1 MTTGL
6 QQELLQSDN
15 VADKPDLLQMIVDGE
30 EIKEFFWAVYHYL
43 QFGYVSQE
51 LDFSYSLTQHRSK
64 LSLLRFTADLLR
76 KVQGQQVLDSLS
88 LRFQWPLSSYAIKFK
103 TEEPKG
109 FEYNCKT
116 R

>member
-6 QQELLQSDN
+6 QQDLLQADN

-30 EIKEFFWAVYHYL
+30 EIKEFFWAVFHYYL

-64 LSLLRFTADLLR
+64 LSLFRLTADLLR
-76 KVQGQQVLDSLS
+76 KVQGQQVRDSLS
-88 LRFQWPLSSYAIKFK
+88 FSWGLTTFILCHKIQDGGA
-103 TEEPKG
+103 
-109 FEYNCKT
+109 
-116 R
+116 